1 MQHPAAERM
10 EETGRNPAER
20 VRREKKGFPW
30 EHSRQAYLSI
40 VRFQC
45 DIRINGSDGET
56 GHNGPLPPPPL
67 RHNERKYPRYA
78 NSPIIFGARGGGGEE
93 KKKKGPWRDRRVRG
107 ICIYYPAVHARLHT
121 RREICIFA
129 AEDDHDRGR
138 EGREGGRKDGSFW
151 SGCR

>member
-1 MQHPAAERM
+1 M

-56 GHNGPLPPPPL
+56 GHNGPLPSPPL

-78 NSPIIFGARGGGGEE
+78 NSPIIFGARGGGEGGGGGERR
-93 KKKKGPWRDRRVRG
+93 KKKRARG
-107 ICIYYPAVHARLHT
+107 GTGAYVAFAYTTRPCMLVCIRAAK
-121 RREICIFA
+121 FA
-129 AEDDHDRGR
+129 FSRQKTITIAGERG
-138 EGREGGRKDGSFW
+138 GREGGRKDGSFW